1 MKTLLQISNY
11 YPPDIGGIEIVAG
24 SISQAAAGHYNRQ
37 VLCFSHTRQGS
48 LSEADGVQIRRCGTF
63 CKLFS
68 QQLSPKMPALVR
80 DALQGKLFAEAAAGA
95 SPGQLDTGSVHKNES
110 GRPDVVIL
118 HAPNPFLEFLVL
130 TYLPND
136 VRLIVYWHSD
146 IVRQKLGDRI
156 FRGMTLR
163 LLRRADAVVATSPNY
178 AQGSPYLSRFL
189 SKCTV
194 IPNCVDTTRWEIDD
208 AVLARAAQIR
218 DELDPRHKPKS
229 TESKVTES
237 KDAGSKDTK
246 SKDAKAKEAGRIL
259 LVAVGRQVP
268 YKGFEYLVRAMR
280 ELDERYVLV
289 LIGREDTATREIRRT
304 AEELPE
310 DRIRMTGQVPDAELK
325 AYLLAADVFC
335 FPSITKNEAFGLA
348 LAEAMY
354 LGLPAVTF
362 TIPGSGVNYVNLDGE
377 TGIEVPNRD
386 VSAYADAIR
395 RLGENAYLRAQYGAK
410 AAERVRRLFL
420 TEQFDEAILH
430 LLNEEIVGMVK

>member
-24 SISQAAAGHYNRQ
+24 SISQAAAGHYHRR
-37 VLCFSHTRQGS
+37 VLCFSHTREGS
-48 LSEADGVQIRRCGTF
+48 VSEVDGVHVRRCGTF
-63 CKLFS
+63 CKIFS

-80 DALQGKLFAEAAAGA
+80 DALR
-95 SPGQLDTGSVHKNES
+95 GQLPGKTAADASS
-110 GRPDVVIL
+110 GRPDAVIL
-118 HAPNPFLEFLVL
+118 HTPNPFLEFLVL
-130 TYLPND
+130 AYLPDD

-156 FRGMTLR
+156 FHGMTLR

-178 AQGSPYLSRFL
+178 AQGSPYVSGFL
-189 SKCTV
+189 SKCSI
-194 IPNCVDTTRWEIDD
+194 IPNCVDTARWAIDE
-208 AVLARAAQIR
+208 AIHTRAAKIR
-218 DELDPRHKPKS
+218 AELDSGQNP
-229 TESKVTES
+229 ES
-237 KDAGSKDTK
+237 G
-246 SKDAKAKEAGRIL
+246 GRIL
-259 LVAVGRQVP
+259 LAAVGRQVP

-289 LIGREDTATREIRRT
+289 LIGREDTATREIRRA
-304 AEELPE
+304 AEGMQETDCSVRADRPVE
-310 DRIRMTGQVPDAELK
+310 KGKEGMGERIRMMGGRIRMTGQIPDTELK

-335 FPSITKNEAFGLA
+335 FPSISKNEAFGLA

-362 TIPGSGVNYVNLDGE
+362 TISGSGVNYVNLNGE

-386 VSAYADAIR
+386 VSAYARAIR
-395 RLGENAYLRAQYGAK
+395 RLGEDAELRAQYGAK

-420 TEQFDEAILH
+420 KDQFDEAVLH
-430 LLNEEIVGMVK
+430 LLDDVTGESAGE